1 MCLKKYEITVSKKLQ
16 LDSYYASKG
25 SMRKFL
31 DTLYFL
37 TVDHLTRAHSCKHKT
52 SHPYLREI
60 RDRKVVPYTYSEK
73 IYVYDPN
80 GLDMSD
86 ITYESDVKSKK

>member
-1 MCLKKYEITVSKKLQ
+1 MLQ
-16 LDSYYASKG
+16 KVQWENSWIHYI
-25 SMRKFL
+25 
-31 DTLYFL
+31 FL
-37 TVDHLTRAHSCKHKT
+37 TVDHLTRAHSRKHKT

-60 RDRKVVPYTYSEK
+60 RDRKVVPYTYGEK